1 MQQIHVKVPGKLML
15 FGEYSVLWEEK
26 CLAFTPHMFMD
37 ISAKFS
43 LQDEDRVS
51 SDLWEQ
57 DLIINSQS
65 SFPEELQNHFM
76 IELIHK
82 LKSLF
87 HINQGLTL
95 KINSAWPIEYG
106 LGSSSALILGTS
118 IATACLALQK
128 TKLTTSEQWKM
139 AQFSK
144 SFQEQLQGFS
154 SGYDLASQLKGGFT
168 EFSFSKSSW
177 PLSIDS
183 RMISPSFFSDFVH
196 IFVGGKGA
204 PTKRVG
210 TSTLAWIFENHLQQA
225 IINVNRSL
233 LKSFVSLSESP
244 NDPAR
249 VKEFFHHMKTF
260 RNIFAASPHFPQK
273 MKTLFTSC
281 DGLDKTFTYK
291 TTGAGGED
299 ALILFGTHKDISEAS
314 DLLNH
319 LGWHQIDMSPTYKGL
334 SVREH

>member
-57 DLIINSQS
+57 DLIINSLS

-76 IELIHK
+76 IELIRK

-87 HINQGLTL
+87 HIHQGLTL

-144 SFQEQLQGFS
+144 SFQESRFQCNGCPKLLPFGFL
-154 SGYDLASQLKGGFT
+154 GNTFIPNLVLDTLSQL
-168 EFSFSKSSW
+168 E
-177 PLSIDS
+177 
-183 RMISPSFFSDFVH
+183 
-196 IFVGGKGA
+196 
-204 PTKRVG
+204 
-210 TSTLAWIFENHLQQA
+210 
-225 IINVNRSL
+225 
-233 LKSFVSLSESP
+233 
-244 NDPAR
+244 
-249 VKEFFHHMKTF
+249 
-260 RNIFAASPHFPQK
+260 
-273 MKTLFTSC
+273 
-281 DGLDKTFTYK
+281 
-291 TTGAGGED
+291 
-299 ALILFGTHKDISEAS
+299 
-314 DLLNH
+314 
-319 LGWHQIDMSPTYKGL
+319 QIT
-334 SVREH
+334 